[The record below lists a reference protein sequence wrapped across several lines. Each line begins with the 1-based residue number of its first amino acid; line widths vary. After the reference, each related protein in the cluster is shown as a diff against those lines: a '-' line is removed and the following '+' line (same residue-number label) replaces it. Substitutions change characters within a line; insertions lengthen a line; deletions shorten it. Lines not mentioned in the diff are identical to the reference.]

1 MSNDVSVSLGNSGSV
16 SEDTSAMQTGLF
28 STSGRGLIV
37 DQLVQAGTFVVD
49 KRTNGVND
57 DKGDVDIESGIKTKE
72 VKETAKLGTLFGVYL
87 PCMQNILGVI
97 LFLRLPFIVAQAG
110 TWQATAIVLICVTS
124 TFLTSLSLSAIA
136 TNGTIQ
142 AGGPYYVIS
151 RNLGV
156 EVGGALG
163 ILFYLGTT
171 IAASMYVLGAVEALQ
186 TGFNLKD
193 QFFFDTQ
200 IESLILMFC
209 ISFTCYVGVKFVNMS
224 STVFLAVVFL
234 SIFCLSLGV
243 VLFSADKFDGD
254 LNDAARVSN
263 DNMGSAYQE
272 DPDTGIT
279 PSFFS
284 LLALFYPSVT
294 GIMAGSNRSAVLANP
309 GRSIPTGTIGA
320 ISCTTAIYIFTI
332 WLFGTSISREAL
344 IADKLIV
351 TAVAY
356 PHEMIVKVGIIMSCV
371 GAGLQSMCGAP
382 RLLAAIAEDD
392 SIPFLRPFA
401 PPTPSS
407 EPSRALWLTWFIA
420 SLPVLAGN
428 LDFITP
434 IITLFFLLMYAGVNF
449 SCFVL
454 SILKAPGFRPSFKYY
469 HWSTSLLGSVWCIG
483 LGLVISMPVTLIA
496 MFLFLLLFIYI
507 KSQGAVKDWGDAVRG
522 LRYGIARDELLALAV
537 KDNFHAKNWR
547 PQLLTLL
554 DIDEN
559 GNPKSPQLISLVS
572 QLKKG
577 RGLTMIA
584 SILEGNVLDKEICE
598 RARDAYAILRLHMK
612 NEGCQGFVEV
622 IPSNAPTSEAI
633 WGAAIHSGLGPLS
646 PNAILMAWPED
657 WESKGKAEELVTT
670 LKGLTNLNKAIMIMK
685 GGTNFPCDKQR
696 LIGGTID
703 IWWVVHDGGL
713 LLLLPYLI
721 SQHKVWRNKGK
732 LRLFAVLTNPKEN
745 PVTVEAA
752 LKKHL
757 AEVRIVAEVCTVD
770 LSDTNIAGDMR
781 HVYSKTADM
790 QKRRE
795 LLRALENPSTLSQV
809 ARHSLHDETSH
820 KTIAEVFSGFGFSE
834 RGNKTVK
841 PNEPSLITPQ
851 QKKDDEAKAKATA
864 KKLNLDEA
872 RMKTAVAFNRCI
884 MQYSKGSEL
893 VVTNLPLMRSVEHS
907 TDFCGYVDVML
918 EGVGCALLVRGAGQ
932 EVVTTYG

>member
-1 MSNDVSVSLGNSGSV
+1 
-16 SEDTSAMQTGLF
+16 
-28 STSGRGLIV
+28 
-37 DQLVQAGTFVVD
+37 
-49 KRTNGVND
+49 
-57 DKGDVDIESGIKTKE
+57 
-72 VKETAKLGTLFGVYL
+72 
-87 PCMQNILGVI
+87 
-97 LFLRLPFIVAQAG
+97 
-110 TWQATAIVLICVTS
+110 
-124 TFLTSLSLSAIA
+124 
-136 TNGTIQ
+136 
-142 AGGPYYVIS
+142 
-151 RNLGV
+151 
-156 EVGGALG
+156 
-163 ILFYLGTT
+163 
-171 IAASMYVLGAVEALQ
+171 
-186 TGFNLKD
+186 
-193 QFFFDTQ
+193 
-200 IESLILMFC
+200 
-209 ISFTCYVGVKFVNMS
+209 
-224 STVFLAVVFL
+224 
-234 SIFCLSLGV
+234 
-243 VLFSADKFDGD
+243 
-254 LNDAARVSN
+254 
-263 DNMGSAYQE
+263 
-272 DPDTGIT
+272 
-279 PSFFS
+279 
-284 LLALFYPSVT
+284 
-294 GIMAGSNRSAVLANP
+294 
-309 GRSIPTGTIGA
+309 
-320 ISCTTAIYIFTI
+320 
-332 WLFGTSISREAL
+332 
-344 IADKLIV
+344 
-351 TAVAY
+351 
-356 PHEMIVKVGIIMSCV
+356 MSCV

-407 EPSRALWLTWFIA
+407 EPSRALWLTWAIA

-454 SILKAPGFRPSFKYY
+454 SILKAPGFRPSFKYF
-469 HWSTSLLGSVWCIG
+469 HWSASLLGAIWCVG

-496 MFLFLLLFIYI
+496 MLLFLLLYIYI
-507 KSQGAVKDWGDAVRG
+507 RRQGAVKDWGDAVRG
-522 LRYGIARDELLALAV
+522 LRYGIARDELLALSV

-554 DIDEN
+554 DIDDN

-577 RGLTMIA
+577 RGLTMVA
-584 SILEGNVLDKEICE
+584 SILKGNVLDKEVCE
-598 RARDAYAILRLHMK
+598 RARDAYSILRLHMK
-612 NEGCQGFVEV
+612 NEGCKGFVEV
-622 IPSNAPTSEAI
+622 IPSNAPTSEAT

-657 WESKGKAEELVTT
+657 WEKGKNSEELVTT

-685 GGTNFPCDKQR
+685 GGTNYPCDRQR
-696 LIGGTID
+696 LEGGTID

-757 AEVRIVAEVCTVD
+757 LEVRIAAEIFTVD

-781 HVYSKTADM
+781 HVYSKTVDM

-795 LLRALENPSTLSQV
+795 LLRALENPSTMSQV
-809 ARHSLHDETSH
+809 ARHSLADETSH

-834 RGNKTVK
+834 R
-841 PNEPSLITPQ
+841 
-851 QKKDDEAKAKATA
+851 ATA
-864 KKLNLDEA
+864 KEVQSTPLMEENKKADEVKAKEVAKKMNVDEA

-884 MQYSKGSEL
+884 MQYSSESDL
-893 VVTNLPLMRSVEHS
+893 VVTNLPLMRSVEHA

-918 EGVGCALLVRGAGQ
+918 EGVKCALLVRGAGQ